1 MKKADRLNKWCDRQ
15 WIKFGCVVTGIVYLA
30 VLWMWNDWSNAV
42 KLLLA
47 TGALIPIHV
56 IEEWVFP
63 GGFHYQ
69 YNIMNGSDQPD
80 RYPMCRLSD
89 MITNLYGTFG
99 FIIMGIVCLTLGHVY
114 NGCLIAALIVCVLEC
129 IIHTLFGMRMYL
141 RFKPKGKTTI
151 YGPGSI
157 TTYLGFF
164 PLGVLFVYEL
174 LQTQISGTDWVMGAV
189 LAVVMLVGGIVLPEN
204 LLKKK
209 DNAYRFSN
217 NGYFDQFCKE

>member
-1 MKKADRLNKWCDRQ
+1 MERNKLLNKWCDRQ

-30 VLWMWNDWSNAV
+30 ILWEWNNWCTSV

-69 YNIMNGSDQPD
+69 YNLMNCSDQPD

-99 FIIMGIVCLTLGHVY
+99 FIIMGMVCLITGLVY
-114 NGCLIAALIVCVLEC
+114 NECVIAALIVCILEC
-129 IIHTLFGMRMYL
+129 IIHTVLGVKMFF

-157 TTYLGFF
+157 TTYLGFL

-174 LQTQISGTDWVMGAV
+174 LHAQVIVTDWAMGVV
-189 LAVVMLVGGIVLPEN
+189 LAVVMLGGGILLPEN
-204 LLKKK
+204 LLKKR
-209 DNAYRFSN
+209 NNEYGFRN
-217 NGYFDQFCKE
+217 NGYFDQFLK